1 MADTTGRLA
10 ENILY
15 FARALRAAGIPVGPG
30 AVLDALEAVD
40 VARVGGRD
48 DFYWTLHAVFVK
60 RHEHSILFDQAF
72 RIFFRKR
79 GYIEKLIAS
88 MLTET
93 AGNEPKAPPKR
104 IKFSLV
110 VTPRV
115 SSSLV
120 SRFSARKRPRSSS
133 PPAVVGSRTPIGR

>member
-1 MADTTGRLA
+1 MVQGQAQGRLA

-30 AVLDALEAVD
+30 AVLDALEALG
-40 VARVGGRD
+40 VARVGDRE
-48 DFYWTLHAVFVK
+48 DFFWTLHAVFVK

-88 MLTET
+88 MLPEVATT
-93 AGNEPKAPPKR
+93 APKAPPPGAQR
-104 IKFSLV
+104 ISPAWW
-110 VTPRV
+110 PRRAAGRSHLAWRWWHQDSWSW
-115 SSSLV
+115 SSST
-120 SRFSARKRPRSSS
+120 SWAP
-133 PPAVVGSRTPIGR
+133 